1 MTIKEVCEKYNITQD
16 TLRYYEK
23 SGMIPPVARTEG
35 GIRNYGEEDLRW
47 IEMALCMRSAG
58 LSVEAM
64 ALYLTLFRK
73 GDKTI
78 PERLDLL
85 SEQLEILKEQRLKI
99 DETISLLSYKVER
112 YKKAKKTGKL
122 VWDEK
127 DAEKKNIKKRK

>member
-1 MTIKEVCEKYNITQD
+1 
-16 TLRYYEK
+16 
-23 SGMIPPVARTEG
+23 
-35 GIRNYGEEDLRW
+35 
-47 IEMALCMRSAG
+47 MRSAG

-78 PERLDLL
+78 PERLELL

-99 DETISLLSYKVER
+99 DETIALLSYKVDR

-127 DAEKKNIKKRK
+127 DAEKRNIKKKK

>member
-23 SGMIPPVARTEG
+23 SGMIPPVQRTKG
-35 GIRNYGEEDLRW
+35 GIRQYSEEDLRW

-64 ALYLTLFRK
+64 SLYLELFRK

-78 PERLDLL
+78 PDRLKLL
-85 SEQLEILKEQRLKI
+85 SEQLEILKQQRLKI
-99 DETISLLSYKVER
+99 DETIALLSYKVDR
-112 YKKAKKTGKL
+112 YKKATKTGKL
-122 VWDEK
+122 VWDKK
-127 DAEKKNIKKRK
+127 DAEKYK